1 MSPTG
6 YFPVDDTIKALVM
19 VLLQVGKLILVEAD
33 SQMLHWSHCLIET
46 TADSMM
52 KPEQVN
58 R

>member
-1 MSPTG
+1 MSLTG
-6 YFPVDDTIKALVM
+6 YFPVDDMIKALM
-19 VLLQVGKLILVEAD
+19 KVLLQVGKLILVETD

-52 KPEQVN
+52 KPKQAN

>member
-6 YFPVDDTIKALVM
+6 YFPVDDTIEALAM
-19 VLLQVGKLILVEAD
+19 VLLQVGKLLLVEAD

-52 KPEQVN
+52 KSEQVN